1 MPKNIKTP
9 KKRSFATRGHL
20 AFSFPQLNRE
30 AEWEEKCLVK
40 SIQERIH
47 SSPTEGN
54 QSVESRLQLQWHQ
67 HDSGQFSHRDPRHGA
82 GETCLRHFSG
92 LTESPWECLTLAGRP
107 GDRVCGWWSW
117 WSTTRSVSLW
127 ENISN
132 EENIWIHYKY
142 NTTRRRGRTTTVR
155 TDYDIALL
163 RIDYP
168 VIDEESGE
176 KTFLKGSVK

>member
-1 MPKNIKTP
+1 MPKNIKTQ
-9 KKRSFATRGHL
+9 KERSFANREHL

-30 AEWEEKCLVK
+30 TEWEEKCLVK

-67 HDSGQFSHRDPRHGA
+67 HDSGQFSQSDPRHGA

-107 GDRVCGWWSW
+107 GDRGWGWWSW
-117 WSTTRSVSLW
+117 WSTTS
-127 ENISN
+127 
-132 EENIWIHYKY
+132 
-142 NTTRRRGRTTTVR
+142 TTPHGGGAGPPLSGPTTTSLCSGLTIQSLTRKVVR
-155 TDYDIALL
+155 KRFL
-163 RIDYP
+163 REVVKI
-168 VIDEESGE
+168 E
-176 KTFLKGSVK
+176 KIFKKI